1 MPEDDQFVQ
10 KRLLLACVLSA
21 VAITVYTFF
30 APRPVAPV
38 VAPETGA
45 EPVTAVPVPGDPAEP
60 FSEPSGEDAPSEASQ
75 PAAVFGTQ
83 AAESELEIIVES
95 DTFVVRFSNRGA
107 VVTSWVLKE
116 YVVANGEP
124 LDLVDLV
131 HEGGAKNHGYASG
144 SASSRRSHS
153 P

>member
-45 EPVTAVPVPGDPAEP
+45 EPATTEP
-60 FSEPSGEDAPSEASQ
+60 IAANPMEPSSEASEEVSAEQSQ
-75 PAAVFGTQ
+75 PVAVSRTQ
-83 AAESELEIIVES
+83 AAVSEQEIVVES
-95 DTFVVRFSNRGA
+95 DTFIVRFSNRGG

-116 YVVANGEP
+116 YVAANGEP
-124 LDLVDLV
+124 LDLV
-131 HEGGAKNHGYASG
+131 HAGGAKNHGYPFG
-144 SASSRRSHS
+144 LGPVRRPVYSRD
-153 P
+153 